1 MSSALAP
8 ASFFLG
14 LSDAFVIPGLC
25 GVRLEQTHS
34 RTRLAG
40 EATGEPLA
48 IRPED
53 KLENGSH
60 HSQLRFKADELLS
73 FAVPW
78 SFHFADA
85 PAKAWRKETM
95 LVKPD
100 RLSDSAALCAD
111 GSGTWAT
118 GKRAG
123 MDR

>member
-25 GVRLEQTHS
+25 GVKLEQTQS
-34 RTRLAG
+34 RTRLEG

-48 IRPED
+48 VRPED
-53 KLENGSH
+53 KVGNGSH
-60 HSQLRFKADELLS
+60 HSQVRFKRDELLS
-73 FAVPW
+73 FAVHW

-100 RLSDSAALCAD
+100 WLSDSAALCSD
-111 GSGTWAT
+111 SSGTWAI

>member
-1 MSSALAP
+1 LRGQQ
-8 ASFFLG
+8 L
-14 LSDAFVIPGLC
+14 V
-25 GVRLEQTHS
+25 
-34 RTRLAG
+34 
-40 EATGEPLA
+40 EPLA

-53 KLENGSH
+53 KLGNGSH

-73 FAVPW
+73 FVVHR

-111 GSGTWAT
+111 GSGTWAI